1 MNVKTYE
8 ALLGQWFS
16 MYGQWS
22 RSILVT
28 QELGG
33 NIKTKKQNKTKQKT
47 TKIQGPL
54 IPSETLE
61 VVPSNL
67 CDGKLWS
74 QV

>member
-16 MYGQWS
+16 MRGQWS

-33 NIKTKKQNKTKQKT
+33 NIKTKQNKKNKP
-47 TKIQGPL
+47 KIQGPL

-67 CDGKLWS
+67 CDSKLWS
-74 QV
+74 

>member
-33 NIKTKKQNKTKQKT
+33 NIKTKKQNKTTKKKT
-47 TKIQGPL
+47 HKNTGSTYSIR
-54 IPSETLE
+54 
-61 VVPSNL
+61 NL
-67 CDGKLWS
+67 GGGT
-74 QV
+74 Q